1 MKTKREITAREYEE
15 IASRLTDAING
26 NTYFSD
32 SISGEGWRFTPSV
45 MVYWHTDT
53 LGSGE
58 KETRMEKLVWIWWEF
73 HTLYAEGDEVLN
85 DFKTSTLE
93 LFLGI

>member
-1 MKTKREITAREYEE
+1 MSTKREITAREYEE

-26 NTYFSD
+26 NTYFSG
-32 SISGEGWRFTPSV
+32 SISGEDWRMSADV
-45 MVYWHTDT
+45 MVYGHPDP

-73 HTLYAEGDEVLN
+73 HTYDAEGDEMLN

>member
-15 IASRLTDAING
+15 VASRLTDAING

-53 LGSGE
+53 LGIGR
-58 KETRMEKLVWIWWEF
+58 K
-73 HTLYAEGDEVLN
+73 GDA
-85 DFKTSTLE
+85 DGKT
-93 LFLGI
+93 GVDMVGVPHVRRGG

>member
-1 MKTKREITAREYEE
+1 MKREITSREYEE
-15 IASRLTDAING
+15 VAERLTEAVDG
-26 NTYFSD
+26 NDYFSG
-32 SISGEGWRFTPSV
+32 SIACRDWRLTCSV
-45 MVYWHTDT
+45 IVCWHTDT

-58 KETRMEKLVWIWWEF
+58 KETRMEKLAWIWWGF
-73 HTLYAEGDEVLN
+73 HTYDAEGNEVLN

>member
-15 IASRLTDAING
+15 VASRLTDAING

-58 KETRMEKLVWIWWEF
+58 KETRM
-73 HTLYAEGDEVLN
+73 VLN

>member
-15 IASRLTDAING
+15 VASRLTDAING
-26 NTYFSD
+26 NTYFFD

-58 KETRMEKLVWIWWEF
+58 KETRMENWC
-73 HTLYAEGDEVLN
+73 GSGGS
-85 DFKTSTLE
+85 STRSTRRVTRY
-93 LFLGI
+93 

>member
-15 IASRLTDAING
+15 VASRLTDAING

-58 KETRMEKLVWIWWEF
+58 KWIWWEF
-73 HTLYAEGDEVLN
+73 HTFDAEGDEVLN

>member
-1 MKTKREITAREYEE
+1 MSTKREITAREYEE

-26 NTYFSD
+26 NTYFSGI
-32 SISGEGWRFTPSV
+32 ISGEDWRMSADV

-73 HTLYAEGDEVLN
+73 HTFDAEGNEVLN

>member
-15 IASRLTDAING
+15 VASRLTDAING
-26 NTYFSD
+26 NVYFAG
-32 SISGEGWRFTPSV
+32 SISGEGWRLCADV

-58 KETRMEKLVWIWWEF
+58 KETRMERLVWIWCEF
-73 HTLYAEGDEVLN
+73 HAFDAEGDEVLN

>member
-1 MKTKREITAREYEE
+1 MKREITAREYEE
-15 IASRLTDAING
+15 IAERFTEAVDG
-26 NTYFSD
+26 NDYFSG
-32 SISGEGWRFTPSV
+32 SIARRDWRLACSV
-45 MVYWHTDT
+45 IVYWHTDT

-58 KETRMEKLVWIWWEF
+58 KETRMEKLAWIWWGF
-73 HTLYAEGDEVLN
+73 HTYDAEGNEVLN